1 MELHAVQDQ
10 QIEDFF
16 HGGDSNIV
24 VTGGF
29 CSDGCDKRED
39 NRLNESMPAAPS
51 NRRAVIVEDN
61 ADIRRL
67 LAQIVADQGFT
78 VAEAENGRDGI
89 ELVRNGGAD
98 LITLDLNLPDLDGIE
113 VCRQVRTFSD
123 AYILMITARAEEMDR
138 LSGLN
143 TGADDYIS
151 KPFSPR
157 ELQARIGA
165 LFRRP
170 RSQPVEAK
178 PSEDQERAAEVQR
191 SLLPAEPLRLQG
203 YEIGGRCRPSRSV
216 GGDFFDWCATEN
228 GLQLTVADAMG
239 KGMGA
244 ALIAATVRAVLRAS
258 NGHPDIAPAFHAASQ
273 ALESD
278 LAQSDSF
285 VTIFHARLDAGNSTV
300 DYVDAGHGLGLHI
313 YDGGLRRLPSGGPPV
328 GAIPGSTWAA
338 SRLLLEPGESLLVLS
353 DGLLDAFD
361 SVDAA
366 MDAVAAV
373 ASSGDDARD
382 VCDAVLDLAGAAVAD
397 DITAVMLRRCPANSP
412 VPS

>member
-1 MELHAVQDQ
+1 
-10 QIEDFF
+10 
-16 HGGDSNIV
+16 
-24 VTGGF
+24 
-29 CSDGCDKRED
+29 
-39 NRLNESMPAAPS
+39 MPAVLT

-78 VAEAENGRDGI
+78 VVEAETGRDGLDLI
-89 ELVRNGGAD
+89 RAGGAD

-123 AYILMITARAEEMDR
+123 AYILMITARADEVDR
-138 LSGLN
+138 LSGLD

-170 RSQPVEAK
+170 RSQPVDPV
-178 PSEDQERAAEVQR
+178 PSADQERAAEVQR
-191 SLLPAEPLRLQG
+191 SLLPAEPLRLQD
-203 YEIGGRCRPSRSV
+203 YEIGGCCRPTRSV
-216 GGDFFDWCATEN
+216 GGDFFDWSATEN
-228 GLQLTVADAMG
+228 GVQVTVADAMG

-244 ALIAATVRAVLRAS
+244 ALIAATVRAVLRSS
-258 NGHPDIAPAFHAASQ
+258 NRHTDLNRAFEAASQ
-273 ALESD
+273 ALEWD
-278 LAQSDSF
+278 LAQSSSF
-285 VTIFHARLDAGNSTV
+285 VTIFHARLDAGSGSV
-300 DYVDAGHGLGLHI
+300 DYVDAGHGLGLHL

-328 GAIPGSTWAA
+328 GAVPGSTWTAGSLSLA
-338 SRLLLEPGESLLVLS
+338 PGDSLLVLS

-366 MDAVAAV
+366 MDAVADV
-373 ASSGDDARD
+373 AAGRDSAQD
-382 VCDAVLDLAGAAVAD
+382 VCEAVLDLAGSAVAD
-397 DITAVMLRRCPANSP
+397 DVTAVMLRRCPVGSTEDGAL
-412 VPS
+412 